1 MNYRELN
8 RDESSF
14 LLFAIKRTLRDRNG
28 LSPAMEQFYESA
40 SAILK
45 AKLYRLDTCDD
56 TRQTECDI

>member
-14 LLFAIKRTLRDRNG
+14 LLFSIKRTLRDKDG
-28 LSPAMEQFYESA
+28 LTPAMIQFYESA
-40 SAILK
+40 SDTLRE
-45 AKLYRLDTCDD
+45 KLYRLDTCDE

>member
-14 LLFAIKRTLRDRNG
+14 LLFAIKRTLRDREG
-28 LSPAMEQFYESA
+28 LTPAMEQFYEST
-40 SAILK
+40 SAILRE
-45 AKLYRLDTCDD
+45 KLYRLDTCDD

>member
-28 LSPAMEQFYESA
+28 LTPAMEQFYESA

-45 AKLYRLDTCDD
+45 VKLNRLDTCDD